1 MASQRNTGRPVQI
14 VRLEGGKGCSLDKD
28 ALARILLADD
38 VKDLPV
44 MVLSVAGVFR
54 KGKSFLL
61 NFFVRYMLN
70 RNKADWLVDDNVPL
84 QGFKWSGGSAT
95 ATKGIWIWDEVFVV
109 TTTGGKKVAVIFLDT
124 QGTFDTKS
132 TVNNCVT
139 IFALSMVASS
149 VQIYNISQNIG
160 EDHLQHL
167 QLFTQFGKMA
177 LESQFMEEKPLQK
190 ILFLVRDWQYGYES
204 AYGFEGGKDLLEQCL
219 AVSEEQHPELQSIRR
234 DIRSCFSDIS
244 CFLMPHPGAKV
255 ASDRCF
261 AGCLSDIDQGFKE
274 QLRGLVSAI
283 LQPDRLVV
291 KKIGDSDMTCR
302 QLLDYLETFANIFN
316 EGKLPD
322 AKSMFE
328 AAAEAQNSMAVRTAF
343 DHYRIGMEKVFH
355 GEQPFLDGQCLEG
368 YHFRWRELALR
379 QFVETPKLG
388 GDARSK
394 LHKGKLEQMI
404 DREFESIY
412 NRNERMKAEANKME
426 EEAHKK
432 AEAEFQKQL
441 AVQAFI
447 DLVATAAPLF
457 ANAAC
462 EPSSEVPKV
471 VARICELLKLG
482 NVLYAN
488 SETIELIA
496 KMIAQRGIHREDL
509 QKWVDQLETWI
520 AKMEKSTGMEP
531 TGASGTFSFF
541 AGGMSIEMATT
552 LRNILLGVME
562 WLGEETDGSKKN

>member
-177 LESQFMEEKPLQK
+177 LE
-190 ILFLVRDWQYGYES
+190 
-204 AYGFEGGKDLLEQCL
+204 
-219 AVSEEQHPELQSIRR
+219 VSELFVFVI
-234 DIRSCFSDIS
+234 IG
-244 CFLMPHPGAKV
+244 GA
-255 ASDRCF
+255 AF
-261 AGCLSDIDQGFKE
+261 
-274 QLRGLVSAI
+274 GLI
-283 LQPDRLVV
+283 
-291 KKIGDSDMTCR
+291 
-302 QLLDYLETFANIFN
+302 
-316 EGKLPD
+316 
-322 AKSMFE
+322 
-328 AAAEAQNSMAVRTAF
+328 
-343 DHYRIGMEKVFH
+343 
-355 GEQPFLDGQCLEG
+355 
-368 YHFRWRELALR
+368 
-379 QFVETPKLG
+379 
-388 GDARSK
+388 
-394 LHKGKLEQMI
+394 
-404 DREFESIY
+404 
-412 NRNERMKAEANKME
+412 
-426 EEAHKK
+426 
-432 AEAEFQKQL
+432 FQK
-441 AVQAFI
+441 V
-447 DLVATAAPLF
+447 
-457 ANAAC
+457 
-462 EPSSEVPKV
+462 
-471 VARICELLKLG
+471 
-482 NVLYAN
+482 
-488 SETIELIA
+488 TITVIN
-496 KMIAQRGIHREDL
+496 
-509 QKWVDQLETWI
+509 T
-520 AKMEKSTGMEP
+520 
-531 TGASGTFSFF
+531 
-541 AGGMSIEMATT
+541 
-552 LRNILLGVME
+552 
-562 WLGEETDGSKKN
+562 

>member
-255 ASDRCF
+255 PTACLYGREIARCC
-261 AGCLSDIDQGFKE
+261 AGRFGSLF
-274 QLRGLVSAI
+274 RRM
-283 LQPDRLVV
+283 P
-291 KKIGDSDMTCR
+291 
-302 QLLDYLETFANIFN
+302 
-316 EGKLPD
+316 
-322 AKSMFE
+322 
-328 AAAEAQNSMAVRTAF
+328 VR
-343 DHYRIGMEKVFH
+343 H
-355 GEQPFLDGQCLEG
+355 
-368 YHFRWRELALR
+368 
-379 QFVETPKLG
+379 
-388 GDARSK
+388 
-394 LHKGKLEQMI
+394 
-404 DREFESIY
+404 
-412 NRNERMKAEANKME
+412 
-426 EEAHKK
+426 
-432 AEAEFQKQL
+432 
-441 AVQAFI
+441 
-447 DLVATAAPLF
+447 
-457 ANAAC
+457 
-462 EPSSEVPKV
+462 
-471 VARICELLKLG
+471 
-482 NVLYAN
+482 
-488 SETIELIA
+488 
-496 KMIAQRGIHREDL
+496 
-509 QKWVDQLETWI
+509 
-520 AKMEKSTGMEP
+520 
-531 TGASGTFSFF
+531 
-541 AGGMSIEMATT
+541 
-552 LRNILLGVME
+552 
-562 WLGEETDGSKKN
+562 

>member
-28 ALARILLADD
+28 ALERILLADN

-44 MVLSVAGVFR
+44 MVVSVAGVFR

-61 NFFVRYMLN
+61 NFFVRYMRN
-70 RNKADWLVDDNVPL
+70 RSKADWMVDDNVPL
-84 QGFKWSGGSAT
+84 QEFKWSGGAAT

-177 LESQFMEEKPLQK
+177 LESQVTKEKPFQK
-190 ILFLVRDWQYGYES
+190 ILFLVRDWQYAYQS
-204 AYGFEGGKDLLEQCL
+204 AYGFEGGKDLLKQCL
-219 AVSEEQHPELQSIRR
+219 KISEEQDPELQSIRR
-234 DIRSCFSDIS
+234 DIQSCFSDIS

-255 ASDRCF
+255 ASDPCF
-261 AGCLSDIDQGFKE
+261 AGCLSDIHQDFKE
-274 QLRGLVSAI
+274 QLRGLVSSI
-283 LQPDRLVV
+283 LQPNRLVV
-291 KKIGDSDMTCR
+291 KKIGDSDMTCS
-302 QLLDYLETFANIFN
+302 QLLDYLEKFAITFNG
-316 EGKLPD
+316 GKLPD

-328 AAAEAQNSMAVRTAF
+328 AAAEIQNSMAVRTAF
-343 DHYRIGMEKVFH
+343 DHYRIGMEEVFH

-368 YHFRWRELALR
+368 HHFRRRELALR
-379 QFVETPKLG
+379 QFDETPKLG

-394 LHKGKLEQMI
+394 LHKGILEEMI

-412 NRNERMKAEANKME
+412 NRNERMKAEAKKME
-426 EEAHKK
+426 EEARNKAK
-432 AEAEFQKQL
+432 AEFMKKQ
-441 AVQAFI
+441 AVHDII
-447 DLVATAAPLF
+447 DLLLKAAPLVV
-457 ANAAC
+457 NAAC
-462 EPSSEVPKV
+462 DPSSEIPELFT
-471 VARICELLKLG
+471 RICELLKLG
-482 NVLYAN
+482 NLFYAN
-488 SETIELIA
+488 SETTKLIA
-496 KMIAQRGIHREDL
+496 KSIALRGIHREDL
-509 QKWVDQLETWI
+509 QKLLDLLLTWI
-520 AKMEKSTGMEP
+520 AKMKKSNGKEP
-531 TGASGTFSFF
+531 TGASGILPFF
-541 AGGMSIEMATT
+541 AGELSIETAES
-552 LRNILLGVME
+552 LRDILQGVIAGLGD
-562 WLGEETDGSKKN
+562 ETDGSKKN